1 MAEQHQIDDA
11 KQFLQKMQKLSVLE
25 QKGYVQEINNAFR
38 LFWRSRPT
46 IEEFSKYIGG
56 LLITPEILF
65 IMVKGGY

>member
-1 MAEQHQIDDA
+1 MAEQHQIDEA

-25 QKGYVQEINNAFR
+25 QRAYTQEINNAFR
-38 LFWRSRPT
+38 LFWRSRPM
-46 IEEFSKYIGG
+46 IEEFSEYIGG